1 MIPRLIPRNKNK
13 INWKKENENEKKNV
27 DYLKHTFG
35 RVPTDI
41 TMEDASQNQYKYN
54 GHDLLL

>member
-41 TMEDASQNQYKYN
+41 TMEDASQNQ
-54 GHDLLL
+54 